1 MFLPEQDDLLQQR
14 LSDMSLE
21 LFHRCSSRI
30 LLQDLERKYLKYMLI
45 IIQSAIPSQATLL
58 KVWSPK
64 SNLLKISLAQ
74 STGNNNLTSLGRF
87 QKYRRW
93 HIELGWTICS
103 LTFTFNVLIVLGLV
117 WLILTLIFHF
127 FLAPPFCSSIWEP
140 NLKEINISPWIIIKI
155 CIIKSFLL

>member
-74 STGNNNLTSLGRF
+74 STGNNN
-87 QKYRRW
+87 
-93 HIELGWTICS
+93 
-103 LTFTFNVLIVLGLV
+103 
-117 WLILTLIFHF
+117 
-127 FLAPPFCSSIWEP
+127 
-140 NLKEINISPWIIIKI
+140 
-155 CIIKSFLL
+155 